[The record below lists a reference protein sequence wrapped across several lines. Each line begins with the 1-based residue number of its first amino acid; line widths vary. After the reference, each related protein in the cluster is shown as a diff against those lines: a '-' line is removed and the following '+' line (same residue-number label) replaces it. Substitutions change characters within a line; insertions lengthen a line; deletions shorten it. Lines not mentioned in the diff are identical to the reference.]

1 MALAEVSRS
10 LMPKFGAA
18 EKESR
23 LRSRQPMASS
33 DAVEEVLGESK
44 RVAKNDKE
52 GKIVRIAMK
61 RPEHCGFGAWFTD
74 AVLHLGPNEQRRM
87 EWGHLA
93 PFTLGAFTKL
103 FCRCHFEI
111 VLLRK
116 MPQCYDGRVIFLRC
130 ETQIGCATKAL
141 VARALCVEKEALMPF
156 TCPRWQAFRLV
167 LWRCTMPVTLVIFP
181 HNFKAAALV
190 SNARVCRIIKQLV
203 HVGQRRNRQ
212 WYAEITRTDQQ
223 KQNKNEEESHGL
235 HSVE

>member
-1 MALAEVSRS
+1 MARDTRWRQSRRRSHERGPLRNEDLEGRQMALAEVSRS

-61 RPEHCGFGAWFTD
+61 RPEHCGFRAWFTD

-116 MPQCYDGRVIFLRC
+116 MLDADAL
-130 ETQIGCATKAL
+130 QISTYT
-141 VARALCVEKEALMPF
+141 VM
-156 TCPRWQAFRLV
+156 Q
-167 LWRCTMPVTLVIFP
+167 PVCIL
-181 HNFKAAALV
+181 
-190 SNARVCRIIKQLV
+190 
-203 HVGQRRNRQ
+203 
-212 WYAEITRTDQQ
+212 
-223 KQNKNEEESHGL
+223 
-235 HSVE
+235 